1 MPSFVKAVK
10 NMKIVLASASPRR
23 KEILE
28 NLGLEFEI
36 CPSDV
41 DESIKETMSPE
52 DAVIEVSKRK
62 ALSCLEK
69 YKKDALV
76 ISADT
81 VVCLDNKIIGKPKD
95 KEDAFDILKSLSG
108 KEHFVFTGYTLL
120 EEDKIVTGA
129 VKTKVVFKELSD
141 EEILWYID
149 TKEPLDKAGA
159 YGIQGKGSVFVK
171 EISGDYLNVVGLPVS
186 EIFDKIKEIF
196 NLPIEMLERI

>member
-1 MPSFVKAVK
+1 MPSFVKTVK

-41 DESIKETMSPE
+41 DETIKGKISPE
-52 DAVIEVSKRK
+52 DAVIEISKAK

-69 YKKDALV
+69 YKDDVLV

-95 KEDAFDILKSLSG
+95 ESDAFDILKSLSG
-108 KEHFVFTGYTLL
+108 KSHFVFTGYTLATN
-120 EEDKIVTGA
+120 DKIVTGA
-129 VKTKVVFKELSD
+129 AKTQVVFKELSD
-141 EEILWYID
+141 KEILWYIG

-186 EIFDKIKEIF
+186 EIFDKIKGNF
-196 NLPIEMLERI
+196 NLPLEMLQIT

>member
-1 MPSFVKAVK
+1 
-10 NMKIVLASASPRR
+10 MKIVLASASPRR

-41 DESIKETMSPE
+41 DEGIKDKMSPE
-52 DAVIEVSKRK
+52 DAVIEISKRK
-62 ALSCLEK
+62 AIACFEK
-69 YKKDALV
+69 YKDDVLV

-95 KEDAFDILKSLSG
+95 ESDAFNILKSLSG
-108 KEHFVFTGYTLL
+108 KSHFVFTGYALL
-120 EEDKIVTGA
+120 SDNKIITGA
-129 VKTKVVFKELSD
+129 VKTKVLFKELSD
-141 EEILWYID
+141 KEILWYIS

-186 EIFDKIKEIF
+186 EIFDKIKENF
-196 NLPIEMLERI
+196 NLPLEISEII